1 MAGYADTPLTG
12 AHFAAFCEKMVGQP
26 YWYGACCYKAT
37 QSLLSSKSKQYP
49 GYYTAGRMD
58 QCQRD
63 IAARAVVAD
72 CIGGAKGY
80 AWTNGGASI
89 LAAIGTDAPILS
101 KYGANGCPDK
111 GANGMFT
118 YAKSK
123 GCPWGPIATL
133 PETLGLA
140 LGKDG
145 HVGYY
150 IGNGELV
157 EWRGFNYGCVR
168 TRVSQRDFQ
177 YWYQLPFLR
186 YEGGNMPA
194 PDPEPTPDPDPQP
207 GDGTRAA
214 VRGQRRGH
222 QHPPGQRAELW
233 PPAPGAFGHLSAL
246 CGHGRQWLDRRGNRQ
261 RGGLGVGRV
270 CTGGVT
276 K

>member
-1 MAGYADTPLTG
+1 MAGYADTPMTG

-140 LGKDG
+140 LGKNG

-186 YEGGNMPA
+186 YEGGDMPA

-207 GDGTRAA
+207 GDGTRA
-214 VRGQRRGH
+214 
-222 QHPPGQRAELW
+222 L
-233 PPAPGAFGHLSAL
+233 LSAANGGGINIRQGNGL
-246 CGHGRQWLDRRGNRQ
+246 NYGRLRQ
-261 RGGLGVGRV
+261 VPSGTYLPYVATAANGWIAVVTGSAVGWVSGEFARMV
-270 CTGGVT
+270 
-276 K
+276 

>member
-123 GCPWGPIATL
+123 GCPWGADCHSAGNAGTGAGQGW
-133 PETLGLA
+133 TCGL
-140 LGKDG
+140 L
-145 HVGYY
+145 Y
-150 IGNGELV
+150 
-157 EWRGFNYGCVR
+157 R
-168 TRVSQRDFQ
+168 
-177 YWYQLPFLR
+177 
-186 YEGGNMPA
+186 
-194 PDPEPTPDPDPQP
+194 
-207 GDGTRAA
+207 
-214 VRGQRRGH
+214 QRR
-222 QHPPGQRAELW
+222 
-233 PPAPGAFGHLSAL
+233 
-246 CGHGRQWLDRRGNRQ
+246 
-261 RGGLGVGRV
+261 V
-270 CTGGVT
+270 GGVARV
-276 K
+276 

>member
-37 QSLLSSKSKQYP
+37 QSLLNSKSKQYP

-72 CIGGAKGY
+72 CIGGVKGY

-123 GCPWGPIATL
+123 GCPWGRLPLCRKRWAWRWARMDMWATISA
-133 PETLGLA
+133 TASWWSGAGLIMA
-140 LGKDG
+140 ACA
-145 HVGYY
+145 
-150 IGNGELV
+150 
-157 EWRGFNYGCVR
+157 RG
-168 TRVSQRDFQ
+168 
-177 YWYQLPFLR
+177 
-186 YEGGNMPA
+186 
-194 PDPEPTPDPDPQP
+194 
-207 GDGTRAA
+207 
-214 VRGQRRGH
+214 
-222 QHPPGQRAELW
+222 
-233 PPAPGAFGHLSAL
+233 
-246 CGHGRQWLDRRGNRQ
+246 
-261 RGGLGVGRV
+261 
-270 CTGGVT
+270 
-276 K
+276 

>member
-145 HVGYY
+145 HMGYY
-150 IGNGELV
+150 IGNG
-157 EWRGFNYGCVR
+157 GSG
-168 TRVSQRDFQ
+168 
-177 YWYQLPFLR
+177 
-186 YEGGNMPA
+186 
-194 PDPEPTPDPDPQP
+194 
-207 GDGTRAA
+207 
-214 VRGQRRGH
+214 
-222 QHPPGQRAELW
+222 
-233 PPAPGAFGHLSAL
+233 
-246 CGHGRQWLDRRGNRQ
+246 
-261 RGGLGVGRV
+261 
-270 CTGGVT
+270 
-276 K
+276 